1 MSVAETL
8 KAEARLEV
16 ARKMIQKGIELV
28 IVWRVTGLSE
38 KELKASGIIK

>member
-16 ARKMIQKGIELV
+16 ARKMIQKGIELT
-28 IVWRVTGLSE
+28 IVWRVTGLTE
-38 KELKASGIIK
+38 EELKANGIIK